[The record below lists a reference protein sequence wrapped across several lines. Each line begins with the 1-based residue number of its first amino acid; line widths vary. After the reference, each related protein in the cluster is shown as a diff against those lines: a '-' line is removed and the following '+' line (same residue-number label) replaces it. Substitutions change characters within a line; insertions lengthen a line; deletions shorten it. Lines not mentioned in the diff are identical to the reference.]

1 MNLGICKGPGK
12 ILGQFIVNSDRLN
25 ISKVGSSYDILMN
38 GRTIFSVSTKKEL
51 IQNVYPVLNLI
62 VSNLIGDKKVIKF
75 SYSDKRFTELVDKFL
90 DSIRDNTDP
99 YQIQV
104 LKIKPDEMQDN
115 RTQGFEASKEPQIY
129 KKLSEY
135 KSELKKIGKGLEN
148 LHNTSDILLK
158 TDLEKDIWGSENIT
172 KILNEVKN
180 NIESSVKNY
189 DKMDY
194 YLEKSDDN
202 LFKIQKILDKG
213 IARNKIKEAAGNIVS
228 NFSLIKSLLSK
239 YAQNLYKLYIIDS
252 AFKSYMGY
260 PATWFFDGSIFMD
273 FIFEYNNLLKNLIKL
288 VLIEKSVIEP
298 LLVWKITGA
307 K

>member
-12 ILGQFIVNSDRLN
+12 ILGQFIVNSDQLN

-90 DSIRDNTDP
+90 DSIKDNTDP

-180 NIESSVKNY
+180 NIKSSVKNY

-239 YAQNLYKLYIIDS
+239 YAQNLYKLYTIDS